1 MTPFLTLNHLQS
13 LPTLS
18 IRMLQWRGAGV
29 AGIFAQRGVLT
40 TLMVSLPGF
49 IFSSLV
55 LSNNRRDP
63 LSLKEQTNSSSWL
76 HGHRANVHHCEV
88 LSPKSAYLELGPVTW
103 GSSLAPSAP
112 ARFSPTS
119 SFAGTLSGKHWKG
132 GERSSG
138 KESKELVRE
147 NLFD

>member
-1 MTPFLTLNHLQS
+1 MTLFLTLNHLQS

-18 IRMLQWRGAGV
+18 IRMLQWQGWGWG

-63 LSLKEQTNSSSWL
+63 LSLKEQTNSSST
-76 HGHRANVHHCEV
+76 A
-88 LSPKSAYLELGPVTW
+88 P
-103 GSSLAPSAP
+103 GSMATEQTSIT
-112 ARFSPTS
+112 ARFYLLRALTWHLVPWHGGALLHPQPQHAFLPPPVLQERCPANT
-119 SFAGTLSGKHWKG
+119 GKGVKKVVG
-132 GERSSG
+132 RSQ
-138 KESKELVRE
+138 K
-147 NLFD
+147 N